1 MPRIQSR
8 ISQQQFSPFGRT
20 HPTRTAPKTEQQSPH
35 RHSNTV
41 YVPPSQLGPKIFH
54 PRRPTVHTALSGLRP
69 PQGSQKAIG
78 ASPPHGHSVHGFRPP
93 SAQASPAFSPPSP
106 HLSIWA
112 GGVLWNKRVWISK
125 WPPPLMRSLLSSSH
139 VIKRASLTVSPGIPI
154 IIANQCSGV
163 HHLCGVVTI
172 RASTSSPARAQ
183 DPITTSQVPPD
194 ESRYGGPG
202 RSV

>member
-1 MPRIQSR
+1 MC
-8 ISQQQFSPFGRT
+8 
-20 HPTRTAPKTEQQSPH
+20 
-35 RHSNTV
+35 
-41 YVPPSQLGPKIFH
+41 VPPSQLGPKKI
-54 PRRPTVHTALSGLRP
+54 PPSTTDSHTAFRAPSPSGLA
-69 PQGSQKAIG
+69 K
-78 ASPPHGHSVHGFRPP
+78 GHHPSSVDERSGLLLRMVNLISVHGFRPEPRHKPPPRATPP
-93 SAQASPAFSPPSP
+93 SAPTFG
-106 HLSIWA
+106 
-112 GGVLWNKRVWISK
+112 GGVHGTNECGYISK

-172 RASTSSPARAQ
+172 RASTSSPACAQ